1 MQSVGIIDDDDR
13 VRLSVKLLLEGSGLE
28 VETFASAEEF
38 LGCQECFPRFAC
50 LIVDFRLSGG
60 LNGLELVRALRDQ
73 QVLIPTVI
81 SSGFTSESD
90 EAAFVAAGVAAVLNK
105 PVVPK
110 QLVKIIK
117 EVIALGS
124 DAQGSPCSK
133 TS

>member
-1 MQSVGIIDDDDR
+1 MQCVGIIDDDDR
-13 VRLSVKLLLEGSGLE
+13 VRLSFRLLMEVSGLE

-38 LGCQECFPRFAC
+38 LGCQNFSRFAC
-50 LIVDFRLSGG
+50 LLVDFRLPG
-60 LNGLELVRALRDQ
+60 LNGVDLVRTLREQ